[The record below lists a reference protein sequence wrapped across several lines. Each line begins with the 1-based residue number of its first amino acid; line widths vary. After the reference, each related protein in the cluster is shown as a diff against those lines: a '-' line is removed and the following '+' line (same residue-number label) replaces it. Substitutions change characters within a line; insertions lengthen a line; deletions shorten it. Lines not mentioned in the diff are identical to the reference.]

1 MRRAIVLVDVT
12 RVATFRAVV
21 LWILRVAH
29 ATDGRPACMRQPETL
44 IDNAYSPRCRLKST
58 PIYLRNT
65 RAGLTMK
72 KTLGEAGD
80 EWVRRT

>member
-1 MRRAIVLVDVT
+1 
-12 RVATFRAVV
+12 
-21 LWILRVAH
+21 
-29 ATDGRPACMRQPETL
+29 MRQPETL